1 MGLLDQIG
9 SMFTRAGREEALL
22 TQAMDHAKHKR
33 PQKALEIYQSMLKMG
48 TLSSSLR
55 ARVLF
60 NRALVHSAL
69 KNEEQAMTDLEEV
82 LKLPEV
88 PDNVQSA
95 AKERLVRLRKRA
107 GN

>member
-9 SMFTRAGREEALL
+9 SMFTRSGREEAQLN
-22 TQAMDHAKHKR
+22 QAMEHAKQKR
-33 PQKALEIYQSMLKMG
+33 PEKALEIYESMLK
-48 TLSSSLR
+48 THSLSSSLR

-69 KNEEQAMTDLEEV
+69 KNEDQALADLEEV